1 MSVGLAEPEKL
12 YPVAGVE
19 LATTASGIR
28 YEGREDLLLM
38 TLAEGST
45 AAAVFTQNRVCA
57 APVFVAKQHLQTT
70 PPRALLI
77 NSGNANAVTG
87 DLGMENA
94 NSSCALVAQLLDV
107 NSDEVLPFSTGVIGE
122 QLPMDKMAT
131 GIADLASN
139 LSADNWLS
147 AATAIMTT
155 DTVAKGF
162 SEQLELKGNTV
173 TITGIAKG
181 SGMICPNMATL
192 LSYVATDADIDQN
205 LLQSMLEQVTAVS
218 FNRITVDSDTSTND
232 SLVLLATGK
241 SGVHISTDDQAP
253 YLAFYAALERV
264 LISLATAI
272 VRDGEG
278 ATKFVNVDVIGGV
291 TEDDCRA
298 VAYSVANSPLVK
310 TALFASDPNWGRI
323 LMAIGKADAENLDV
337 DKLNV
342 LINGQVLIKNGQ
354 PADSYCEEIGQAVFS
369 QEEIT
374 ITIDLASGGNSYN
387 VWTSDLSHDYV
398 SINAD
403 YRS

>member
-1 MSVGLAEPEKL
+1 MPVGLSEPEKL

-19 LATTASGIR
+19 LATIASGIR
-28 YEGREDLLLM
+28 YKDRDDMLLM

-45 AAAVFTQNRVCA
+45 VAAVFTQNRFCA
-57 APVFVAKQHLQTT
+57 APVLVAKEHLQVTL
-70 PPRALLI
+70 PRALLI

-87 DLGMENA
+87 ELGLDNA
-94 NSSCALVAQLLDV
+94 NSSCVLVAEALDV
-107 NSDEVLPFSTGVIGE
+107 KPDEVLPFSTGVIGE
-122 QLPMDKMAT
+122 QLPMDRIGV
-131 GIADLASN
+131 GITALVAN
-139 LSADNWLS
+139 LSIDNWLS

-155 DTVAKGF
+155 DTIAKGF
-162 SEQLELKGNTV
+162 SEQLELNGNTV

-192 LSYVATDADIDQN
+192 LSYVATDANIEQT
-205 LLQSMLEQVTAVS
+205 LMQTMLEQTTMAS

-232 SLVLLATGK
+232 SLVLVATGQ
-241 SGVHISTDDQAP
+241 SDVSINADDQST
-253 YLAFYAALERV
+253 YSVFYAALERV

-272 VRDGEG
+272 IRDGEG

-291 TEDDCRA
+291 TQDDCRA
-298 VAYSVANSPLVK
+298 VAYSVAHSPLVK

-323 LMAIGKADAENLDV
+323 LMAIGKAEAVHLEV
-337 DKLNV
+337 DKVNV
-342 LINGQVLIKNGQ
+342 LINDHVLSENGQ
-354 PADSYCEEIGQAVFS
+354 PAASYSEEIGQAIFV

-374 ITIDLASGGNSYN
+374 ITIDLASGSNSYN